1 MASENATQRG
11 TTAAACLDAIAA
23 ITRAVVNQCRG
34 GDPSLTEKIFAV
46 RETAAEGM
54 WGNQQG

>member
-1 MASENATQRG
+1 MASENAMQRD

-23 ITRAVVNQCRG
+23 ISRVVV
-34 GDPSLTEKIFAV
+34 PSLTAKIFAV
-46 RETAAEGM
+46 SATATESM